1 MLAAFN
7 PCGFALLPTYLVLF
21 LGAPTSR
28 SSSMVRAIVVG
39 VSVTVGFVVVFGAV
53 GLAIVGLS
61 VSLGPW
67 LSWVTLASGALL
79 VAVGAWL
86 VSGRDLALRLP
97 RARLSVSGS
106 VPGMV
111 AYGVVYASVSLSCT
125 LPVFL
130 AAVAYVF
137 SDPASG
143 PVSGG
148 LSALAYALGMGAV
161 LTTLALMVALVGRA
175 AAARLR
181 SWTRHVVRVSGVFA
195 IAAGI
200 YVLWYGWVELKTLYG
215 GSAPAG
221 PVSWVSAT
229 SAQVSQALTR
239 VGPWWAGSFALA
251 LFALVGLAS
260 TVQHR
265 RQRSRGSRQGVDSS

>member
-1 MLAAFN
+1 MGGDVRSDIAFAATAGMLAAFN
-7 PCGFALLPTYLVLF
+7 PCGFALLPTYLVVF

-221 PVSWVSAT
+221 PVNWVSAT
-229 SAQVSQALTR
+229 SA
-239 VGPWWAGSFALA
+239 
-251 LFALVGLAS
+251 
-260 TVQHR
+260 
-265 RQRSRGSRQGVDSS
+265 